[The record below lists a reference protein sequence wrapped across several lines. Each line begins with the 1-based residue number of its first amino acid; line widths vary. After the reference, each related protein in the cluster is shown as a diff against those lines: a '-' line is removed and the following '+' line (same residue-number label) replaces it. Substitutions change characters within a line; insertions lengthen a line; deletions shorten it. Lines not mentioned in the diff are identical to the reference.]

1 MTIKIEK
8 LAQGRLKISD
18 SSKLDDAIKVVD
30 ELDEKGL
37 EFHASSVD
45 GWEYI
50 YDPIKE
56 VVYWATDY
64 GHSMWRELRQKGSV
78 TLTPH
83 NNTKDDYDGYE
94 WNEGRKWRTVVKPK
108 RKVVTKRKVTKK

>member
-18 SSKLDDAIKVVD
+18 SSRLKDAIEIVD
-30 ELDEKGL
+30 ALEEKGL

-64 GHSMWRELRQKGSV
+64 GHSMWRELRQKGLV

-83 NNTKDDYDGYE
+83 ENTKDNYDGYE
-94 WNEGRKWRTVVKPK
+94 WNEGRKWRTVGKPK
-108 RKVVTKRKVTKK
+108 RKVTMKRVTKK